1 MVVRSD
7 STNIEVAP
15 RDDTYMTSVS
25 EQISSE
31 SDYRVDELKY
41 EAKRHFND
49 IENITKEEV
58 DSYQPDEWMGDEA
71 KTLLQDYFKENEDVD
86 TVSWDDI
93 TNKLYDAVSDRYG
106 DMDYDDLF
114 GGQSVYS
121 DGYGDSVIVTNSRTE
136 SLRQPDQYEPNSTEE
151 DYYDNLDSDQKT
163 VVNKYKE
170 LNGVME
176 KMRPDAEMV
185 RDDNGMEW
193 VETKITDEDRVNPI
207 IAFQNEGAKAKGAID
222 FINDNKATVHIFDG
236 ADISTLAHEMG
247 GHLGRRVLEAMAA
260 KNEKFAKDYEA
271 AKKWANVKDN
281 QWTRASEEKF
291 ARGFEKY
298 LREGKAPTKE
308 LQTVFSKM
316 KEWLTNTYKYIK
328 GSSIDIKLTPEI
340 KKVFDNLLTNKPQ
353 EKTKTTGEIKNPDLQ
368 TFTLAYAPFRAG
380 KIENLSDT
388 EKAFADKQ
396 YQRWRRMGQQ
406 FASDLGL
413 SIGSEQNSIGIYKG
427 TSNNPEASVVISITG
442 AKDKIDLFA
451 AIMGTLAPEGQESV
465 MRIEYDKEGS
475 ATEFNFTFK
484 TYEDAVDF
492 VNNREKY
499 GVQNVTL
506 LPNSRTIVVLDFGD
520 FERKD
525 FANNYGQKLIK
536 NGQTENKFK
545 GESAFEINENT
556 YGRIISEAR
565 SKNGGYNRGEVG
577 DNLADVLSL
586 AEERAGRLGGD
597 YGKKSEQAQGT
608 ARGAVKGYV
617 AKFKEAFGIPSDGK
631 ATVSK
636 VNVDRAKR
644 IAEAYAKLPVDDSK
658 NPEVISA
665 YNDAVKEINEQYEYL
680 TKELGLNVVFSE
692 SDPYPNSDSMFEDI
706 IKNKTLRVFKG
717 GEPHPFMGESS
728 ADANGITANEKLR
741 AVHDYFGHFVNRN
754 QFGSLG
760 EERAWV
766 DHSQMFSPNAQ
777 RAVTTETRGQN
788 SVVNFS
794 GLNAE
799 AIDLMKRGND
809 LIKEGKV
816 AEGNKLI
823 AEGKAKFQFA
833 EQKVALL
840 PKEFSDW
847 NDYKGLTEKEQAQ
860 NELDEARLAFR
871 IAMANMQSGGFAG
884 TQAFI
889 NLTKAYVK
897 MGIVTAKDF
906 IKEFRKDFPESK
918 ASDFDLANGFNE
930 SKPRGTAKEIEQS
943 VSQHYQTVMLTLPQ
957 SGQPMQ
963 RKTLK
968 CILF

>member
-1 MVVRSD
+1 
-7 STNIEVAP
+7 
-15 RDDTYMTSVS
+15 
-25 EQISSE
+25 
-31 SDYRVDELKY
+31 
-41 EAKRHFND
+41 
-49 IENITKEEV
+49 
-58 DSYQPDEWMGDEA
+58 
-71 KTLLQDYFKENEDVD
+71 
-86 TVSWDDI
+86 
-93 TNKLYDAVSDRYG
+93 
-106 DMDYDDLF
+106 
-114 GGQSVYS
+114 
-121 DGYGDSVIVTNSRTE
+121 
-136 SLRQPDQYEPNSTEE
+136 
-151 DYYDNLDSDQKT
+151 
-163 VVNKYKE
+163 
-170 LNGVME
+170 
-176 KMRPDAEMV
+176 
-185 RDDNGMEW
+185 
-193 VETKITDEDRVNPI
+193 
-207 IAFQNEGAKAKGAID
+207 
-222 FINDNKATVHIFDG
+222 
-236 ADISTLAHEMG
+236 
-247 GHLGRRVLEAMAA
+247 
-260 KNEKFAKDYEA
+260 
-271 AKKWANVKDN
+271 
-281 QWTRASEEKF
+281 
-291 ARGFEKY
+291 
-298 LREGKAPTKE
+298 
-308 LQTVFSKM
+308 
-316 KEWLTNTYKYIK
+316 
-328 GSSIDIKLTPEI
+328 
-340 KKVFDNLLTNKPQ
+340 
-353 EKTKTTGEIKNPDLQ
+353 
-368 TFTLAYAPFRAG
+368 
-380 KIENLSDT
+380 
-388 EKAFADKQ
+388 
-396 YQRWRRMGQQ
+396 MGQQ

-777 RAVTTETRGQN
+777 RAV
-788 SVVNFS
+788 
-794 GLNAE
+794 
-799 AIDLMKRGND
+799 
-809 LIKEGKV
+809 
-816 AEGNKLI
+816 NK
-823 AEGKAKFQFA
+823 GAKF
-833 EQKVALL
+833 
-840 PKEFSDW
+840 S
-847 NDYKGLTEKEQAQ
+847 
-860 NELDEARLAFR
+860 
-871 IAMANMQSGGFAG
+871 S
-884 TQAFI
+884 
-889 NLTKAYVK
+889 
-897 MGIVTAKDF
+897 
-906 IKEFRKDFPESK
+906 
-918 ASDFDLANGFNE
+918 
-930 SKPRGTAKEIEQS
+930 
-943 VSQHYQTVMLTLPQ
+943 
-957 SGQPMQ
+957 
-963 RKTLK
+963 
-968 CILF
+968 